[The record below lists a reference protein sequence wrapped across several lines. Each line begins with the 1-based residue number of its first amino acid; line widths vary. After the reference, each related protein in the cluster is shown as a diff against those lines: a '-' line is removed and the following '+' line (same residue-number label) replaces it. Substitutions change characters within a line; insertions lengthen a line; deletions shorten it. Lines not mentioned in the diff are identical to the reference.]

1 MQQIDIA
8 LDCFPHNSGTTLI
21 EHLYMGNPFIT
32 YSNRPS
38 VGKIGAS
45 ILTALGRSEWIANS
59 KEEYIEKAVD
69 MALNQ
74 KKLSKIRS
82 KLRSEMERSKI
93 MDAKGFVQE
102 LEETYRSMWEN
113 WCDS

>member
-1 MQQIDIA
+1 
-8 LDCFPHNSGTTLI
+8 
-21 EHLYMGNPFIT
+21 
-32 YSNRPS
+32 
-38 VGKIGAS
+38 
-45 ILTALGRSEWIANS
+45 
-59 KEEYIEKAVD
+59 

-82 KLRSEMERSKI
+82 KLRSEMEGSKI
-93 MDAKGFVQE
+93 MDTKGFVQE